1 MKIFISQPMN
11 GKCDKEII
19 KAKESALYKF
29 NKYLEHEYD
38 KINEGK
44 TKGLQEVP
52 VVEVINTF
60 FDDYNGNAMQFLGK
74 SISEGLALADIA
86 IFLPGWSNARGCK
99 IEHDIAIA
107 YGVKTFYINT

>member
-11 GKCDKEII
+11 GKCDKEIV

-52 VVEVINTF
+52 VVEVINT
-60 FDDYNGNAMQFLGK
+60 DYNGNAMQFLGK
-74 SISEGLALADIA
+74 SISEGLALADTA

>member
-11 GKCDKEII
+11 GKCDKE
-19 KAKESALYKF
+19 
-29 NKYLEHEYD
+29 
-38 KINEGK
+38 
-44 TKGLQEVP
+44 TKGFQEVP

-60 FDDYNGNAMQFLGK
+60 FDDYNGNTMQFLGK

-86 IFLPGWSNARGCK
+86 IFLPGWSNSRGCK

-107 YGVKTFYINT
+107 YSVKTFYINT